1 MSELRKLY
9 EIILELPRKI
19 NPNGNEYVHL
29 EDVITAIGEF
39 EECKPSE
46 PGDKSIY
53 QIALAEGSFKRI
65 WLDVSEEFYA
75 DAGRYPELKRRF
87 FHRGGGE
94 ND

>member
-19 NPNGNEYVHL
+19 NSNGNEYVHL
-29 EDVITAIGEF
+29 EDVITAIGEI
-39 EECKPSE
+39 EGCKPSE
-46 PGDKSIY
+46 PCDKSIY
-53 QIALAEGSFKRI
+53 QISLAEGSLKSV

-75 DAGRYPELKRRF
+75 VAGRYPELKRRF
-87 FHRGGGE
+87 FYRGVGE

>member
-29 EDVITAIGEF
+29 EDVITAIGEIETF
-39 EECKPSE
+39 KPSE
-46 PGDKSIY
+46 PGDSSLY
-53 QIALAEGSFKRI
+53 QISLAEGSLKRVWI
-65 WLDVSEEFYA
+65 DVSEDFYA
-75 DAGRYPELKRRF
+75 DAGLYPELKRRF
-87 FHRGGGE
+87 FYRGAGE